1 MMHQRQQNVPG
12 CRLHRRPC
20 FNCGENNQSQN
31 QCRNNA
37 RVECYQYLT
46 SVEDLQFVTK
56 LTEIQLMQSKG
67 SFSQFERNV
76 FKSKLNGLIEVASSS
91 PFS

>member
-1 MMHQRQQNVPG
+1 MSA
-12 CRLHRRPC
+12 RPWHFSDILWEQSFLSVNLGDWFLLLMFDFDL
-20 FNCGENNQSQN
+20 FN
-31 QCRNNA
+31 
-37 RVECYQYLT
+37 LT
-46 SVEDLQFVTK
+46 SVGDLQFVTK
-56 LTEIQLMQSKG
+56 LTEIQLLQSKG

>member
-31 QCRNNA
+31 QYRNNA
-37 RVECYQYLT
+37 RVECYQYHSLGHKAR
-46 SVEDLQFVTK
+46 LCCW
-56 LTEIQLMQSKG
+56 M
-67 SFSQFERNV
+67 N
-76 FKSKLNGLIEVASSS
+76 LNQ
-91 PFS
+91 